1 MKNHV
6 RLFAVCLPLAAVLLL
21 LPSCTDAS
29 GGGKKSASALINE
42 KIGLIDTDVNGFYE
56 ISGVCSSINEV
67 FDGIQTLGNTNEIYT
82 DQLLNKITGFYNTYQ
97 LMTEDADEAISVLG
111 SIFTAETSERVTR
124 LLLDAD
130 RNGALKVDED
140 EFLDVLSVM
149 SQDYSLFME
158 IDPENSYFTVDKY
171 SYADYAKKVETALFS
186 MNSAFDYYRDNTID
200 TAEKLTEFKIYISDS
215 LNAMADISKMH
226 AETLDIMSR
235 DGETVLTLID
245 RKKECL
251 PE

>member
-1 MKNHV
+1 MKKYA
-6 RLFAVCLPLAAVLLL
+6 RLIAFCLPLAAALLL
-21 LPSCTDAS
+21 LQSCANAS
-29 GGGKKSASALINE
+29 GGEKSAGALINE
-42 KIGLIDTDVNGFYE
+42 KIGMIDTDVNGFYE
-56 ISGVCSSINEV
+56 ISDVCGSINEV
-67 FDGIQTLGNTNEIYT
+67 FDGIQTMGNTNEVYT
-82 DQLLNKITGFYNTYQ
+82 DQLLNKITGFYNTYR
-97 LMTEDADEAISVLG
+97 LMTEDADEAISVIG

-149 SQDYSLFME
+149 SQDYSLFIE
-158 IDPENSYFTVDKY
+158 LDPESSYFTVDKY

-200 TAEKLTEFKIYISDS
+200 TAEKLTEFKKYLSDS
-215 LNAMADISKMH
+215 LNAMADIAKMH